1 MTRARSGP
9 LEQPEPQTPSHVP
22 YRQAFVSPLSAA
34 SRSPLRSSM
43 PSALSIRTVA
53 PSEDGILNLISQCE
67 AQLPAGTAEIVY
79 ITSCPAEWLE
89 TWPSARGQDVHHL
102 LECFCGIAVPHP
114 LRVNVGSGQHA
125 LV

>member
-9 LEQPEPQTPSHVP
+9 LEQPEPLTPSHVP
-22 YRQAFVSPLSAA
+22 DRQTFVSPLSAA

-43 PSALSIRTVA
+43 PSALSIRAVA

-79 ITSCPAEWLE
+79 ITRD
-89 TWPSARGQDVHHL
+89 TR
-102 LECFCGIAVPHP
+102 
-114 LRVNVGSGQHA
+114 VGSVFSAITKRFFSYDHGD
-125 LV
+125 